1 MSQEN
6 ALRILDALKES
17 EKQLQDLRRPP
28 VQSRAQEVD
37 KDW

>member
-6 ALRILDALKES
+6 ALRILDALMES
-17 EKQLQDLRRPP
+17 EKQLQDLRRPQAEP
-28 VQSRAQEVD
+28 GSGEPL